1 MVEHIDNEAKN
12 FKLELFK
19 LAWYMRGAISMEDAF
34 YLTFEDREIIGKIVE
49 DNLETTK
56 KSGLPFF

>member
-1 MVEHIDNEAKN
+1 MVDNDAKA
-12 FKLELFK
+12 FKAELFK

-34 YLTFEDREIIGKIVE
+34 YLSYEDRKIIAEIVE
-49 DNLETTK
+49 ENLETTK